1 MQKAT
6 TSVLNLRHEITYYFS
21 PSLMTTFYDMHVSIW
36 WERKTDCLHEI
47 FLHTTKVCTIS
58 LTHLTLLFIWLILIT
73 VWINCGTFLLDMK
86 SRSVRKKRSR
96 MMWRRN
102 LKVSIIPQ
110 WLTGYWRDIK
120 SVYHTMSP
128 NCTVRQLLKPDLF
141 LGSTFWLFL
150 ISGVMSH
157 HQDLNPWPHAS
168 QTYKG
173 TWLLIKD
180 LLNLSKVT
188 RVDVAAFFY
197 LTVYAKAFIWSFS
210 GKRSLKMFNVS
221 WILRT

>member
-1 MQKAT
+1 MCMPCSRAEMVNIGVKERLTAYMKI
-6 TSVLNLRHEITYYFS
+6 LR
-21 PSLMTTFYDMHVSIW
+21 
-36 WERKTDCLHEI
+36 
-47 FLHTTKVCTIS
+47 TTKVCTCKKIS
-58 LTHLTLLFIWLILIT
+58 CFRSSLSPMTLLFIWLVLVT

-86 SRSVRKKRSR
+86 SRSVKKKWSR

-102 LKVSIIPQ
+102 LKVCIIPQ

-173 TWLLIKD
+173 TLLLIKD
-180 LLNLSKVT
+180 LLVKGHT
-188 RVDVAAFFY
+188 
-197 LTVYAKAFIWSFS
+197 
-210 GKRSLKMFNVS
+210 G
-221 WILRT
+221 